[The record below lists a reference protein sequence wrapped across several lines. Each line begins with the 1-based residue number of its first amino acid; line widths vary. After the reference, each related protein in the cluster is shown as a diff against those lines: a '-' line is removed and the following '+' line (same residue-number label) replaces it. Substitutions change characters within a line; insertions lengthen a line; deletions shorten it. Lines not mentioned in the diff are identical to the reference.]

1 MLTDGE
7 GQGSHS
13 SGAGGGRGRPDP
25 RDVLSF
31 WFAPG
36 NEARWFK
43 ADPAFDRAIADRFTA
58 LVGLARDGALA
69 DWAATPDGA
78 LALCLLLDQFP
89 RNIWRGTPAAFSCDE
104 RARDV
109 AATAIEA
116 GHDRAA
122 PASGRQ
128 FFYLPFEHSEQ
139 LAHQVHCLELM
150 RGLDDPDLLHWAQ
163 RHHEVIARFGRFPH
177 RNAILGRECTEA
189 ELEFLQ
195 QPGSSF

>member
-1 MLTDGE
+1 MLTDGS

-13 SGAGGGRGRPDP
+13 SGRGGV
-25 RDVLSF
+25 RDQSDVREVLDF

-58 LVGLARDGALA
+58 LVGLAREGALA
-69 DWAATPDGA
+69 DWAATPAGA

-89 RNIWRGTPAAFSCDE
+89 RNIWRGTPDAFSCDE
-104 RARDV
+104 RAREV
-109 AATAIEA
+109 AAFAIAA
-116 GHDRAA
+116 GHDRAV
-122 PASGRQ
+122 PASERL

-139 LAHQVHCLELM
+139 PAHQEHCLELM

-177 RNAILGRECTEA
+177 RNAILGRESTEA
-189 ELEFLQ
+189 EMEFLQ